1 MIKSNFTWPVLVLV
15 LFLTAFLE
23 AVLIPFPVTL
33 ILIIILTFYHGEKVF
48 VWAFWVGLWQ
58 DLLSW
63 HHLGSWSIVF
73 LVTAYLVNY
82 LKCRVFGLDQEK
94 LSLPD

>member
-1 MIKSNFTWPVLVLV
+1 MTKTKFIWPVLVFV

-23 AVLIPFPVTL
+23 TVLISFPLTL
-33 ILIIILTFYHGEKVF
+33 ILIAVLAFYYGERVF

-58 DLLSW
+58 DALSW
-63 HHLGSWSIVF
+63 RHLGSWSIIF
-73 LVTAYLVNY
+73 LLVAWLVNY
-82 LKCRVFGLDQEK
+82 LKSRVFGLDQEK

>member
-1 MIKSNFTWPVLVLV
+1 MTKSNFTWSILVLV

-23 AVLIPFPVTL
+23 AVLIPFPLTL
-33 ILIIILTFYHGEKVF
+33 VLIIILAFYYGERVF

-63 HHLGSWSIVF
+63 RHLGSWSIIF
-73 LVTAYLVNY
+73 LITVYLINH
-82 LKCRVFGLDQEK
+82 LKYRVFGLNQEK